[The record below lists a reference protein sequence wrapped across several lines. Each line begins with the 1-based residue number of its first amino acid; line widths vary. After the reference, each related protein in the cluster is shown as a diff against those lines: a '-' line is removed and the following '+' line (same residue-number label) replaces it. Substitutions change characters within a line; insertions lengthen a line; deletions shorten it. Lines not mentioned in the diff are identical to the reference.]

1 MEGVAAQGNSFW
13 YIAHGATKIMGK
25 VDSKQSQPK
34 GGHTESPL
42 GPLLP
47 VFIEAVVTRLFCSN
61 QQVTQ
66 GHSRNKVVTPA
77 LPVKLAGNIGFS
89 FYHLFL

>member
-1 MEGVAAQGNSFW
+1 M
-13 YIAHGATKIMGK
+13 MGK

-34 GGHTESPL
+34 GGYTESPL
-42 GPLLP
+42 EPLLS

-66 GHSRNKVVTPA
+66 GHPRNTVVIPA
-77 LPVKLAGNIGFS
+77 LPVNLAGNIGFS
-89 FYHLFL
+89 FYRLFL